1 MKIVNEKLFY
11 ILIISVIGFTACDKR
26 IDLLPTDSINEANAF
41 QSVTDLEQGLLN
53 AYGSISGENI
63 MYANAIIADE
73 VKVSNENRG
82 QGQFEFKWQY
92 VPVAPT
98 GGVTIG
104 AWDNLYLTIGDIN
117 KVLAATD
124 NVVAATPAEETEKQ
138 KIKGELLGLRA
149 ILHFYLLQMYTE
161 KYNPSAQGIP
171 YTTTSD
177 ITAKPSRQPVSEVI
191 ANIENELAAAKAAP
205 LPTEPPITPTVGTI
219 RLSKAAISGF
229 QARVALYKGEW
240 SNAENLAT
248 EAINFASKPLA
259 NTAEYP
265 LIWTDETETEVIWKL
280 RRTGTSVGTLWQDN
294 NDDVFF
300 EPSDKLKNLYDRDND
315 IRFQTFFLINN
326 PGDDDTAL
334 INKFRASIRGLRI
347 NDVKMMRSSELYL
360 IRAEARAEQD
370 NLTGA
375 AEDYNTI
382 RRQRIDGYVDESF
395 SSKAE
400 AIMAILNER
409 ARELAFEGFR
419 FFDLKRRG
427 LSVNRLPSDVQS
439 TEWLN
444 LPADNFRFLFP
455 IPQRS
460 ILANPN
466 MVQNPGY

>member
-1 MKIVNEKLFY
+1 MKLVNKKIIF
-11 ILIISVIGFTACDKR
+11 ILLVSVFGLGGCDKR

-98 GGVTIG
+98 GGVTID

-117 KVLAATD
+117 KVLAASD
-124 NVVAATPAEETEKQ
+124 NVVTTTPAQESEKQ

-149 ILHFYLLQMYTE
+149 ILHFYLLQMYTGR
-161 KYNPSAQGIP
+161 YNPSATGIP

-177 ITAKPSRQPVSEVI
+177 ITAKPSRQSVSEVI
-191 ANIENELAAAKAAP
+191 AAIENELAAAKNAP
-205 LPTEPPITPTVGTI
+205 LPTQPPLTPTVGTI

-229 QARVALYKGEW
+229 QARVALYKEEW
-240 SNAENLAT
+240 SKAETNAT
-248 EAINFASKPLA
+248 EAINTASKPLA
-259 NTAEYP
+259 NMAEYP
-265 LIWTDETETEVIWKL
+265 LLWTDATETEVLWKL
-280 RRTGTSVGTLWQDN
+280 RRTGTSVGTLWQDE

-300 EPSDKLKNLYDRDND
+300 EPSDKLKNLYDRDDD
-315 IRFQTFFLINN
+315 IRFKTFFLVNN

-334 INKFRASIRGLRI
+334 INKFRASTRGLRI
-347 NDVKMMRSSELYL
+347 NDVKMMRTSEMYL
-360 IRAEARAEQD
+360 IRAEARAEQN

-375 AEDYNTI
+375 AEDYNAI
-382 RRQRIDGYVDESF
+382 RRLRIEGYTDESF

-400 AIMAILNER
+400 AITAILNER

-427 LSVNRLPSDVQS
+427 LPVNRLTSDVQS
-439 TEWLN
+439 NEWLN
-444 LPADNFRFLFP
+444 LPADNFRFVFP

-466 MVQNPGY
+466 MVQNSGY